1 MKYLVSYH
9 KFGSND
15 VRYISIGKQRY
26 VQEKIVLNGGSHSQ
40 KKVPPPKKHA
50 CILYML
56 GHVSLKAF

>member
-1 MKYLVSYH
+1 L
-9 KFGSND
+9 ND